1 MKRARLPVLLALLA
15 ASCGS
20 PPEPVA
26 PPPPPPATASAAPAT
41 RSGVD
46 RTQLPA
52 PDPVV
57 AWTPPTPNVSN
68 LTNGIR
74 VWHAKWGDLP
84 VASLLV
90 VIPRG
95 SETDPNGKAGLS
107 YLTADML
114 DEGAGKRTALELS
127 EELQRLATDYSAS
140 ASVDYTLLSMDLLAE
155 NFGPSIDLLADMV
168 RRPRFDAAEF
178 KRRKDY
184 FIAQALA
191 SESDPRSAQDAVVL
205 NVLFGNGYA
214 GTVDEGTRA
223 TLGAITL
230 ADVKNQYKNS
240 IVPEGVQFVV
250 VGGIDQAVVTQELER
265 AFGDWKGQAKS
276 KPRELTE
283 DAPKNGVNIVDF
295 PGAAQSVL
303 SVVRRAEGAK
313 TDKYFPAMVMNRS
326 FGEAF
331 TSRLNLNLREDK
343 GYTYGARSSFQRY
356 RDVGYFTLSAQ
367 VKSEATRASI
377 DEMLKE
383 LNLLCSSKLLTEQE
397 RNESVSGLL
406 LGYPGRFERVSSVGS
421 SFASL
426 AIFDRPVNWY
436 QTWPSQVE
444 AVNLAQ
450 VNKLANEYCD
460 SSKFSIVLAGDRSKL
475 VETFASLNRP
485 ILNYDAQGKLVH

>member
-1 MKRARLPVLLALLA
+1 MKRARLLVTLALLG
-15 ASCGS
+15 ASCS
-20 PPEPVA
+20 DPPPPVA
-26 PPPPPPATASAAPAT
+26 PPPPPPAPTSAVPAT

-46 RTQLPA
+46 RSQLPA

-57 AWTPPTPNVSN
+57 AWTPPTPNVST

-84 VASLLV
+84 VVSLLV

-95 SETDPNGKAGLS
+95 SETDPRGKAGLS

-114 DEGAGKRTALELS
+114 DEGAGKRTTLELS

-155 NFGPSIDLLADMV
+155 NFSPSLDLLADMV

-191 SESDPRSAQDAVVL
+191 SESDPRSAQDAVTL
-205 NVLFGNGYA
+205 NVLFGDGYA
-214 GTVDEGTRA
+214 GTVDEGTRS
-223 TLGAITL
+223 TLSTITL

-240 IVPEGVQFVV
+240 VVPEGVEFVV

-265 AFGDWKGQAKS
+265 TFGDWKGQAKS
-276 KPRELTE
+276 TPRELTE
-283 DAPKNGVNIVDF
+283 AGNKNGIYIVEF

-303 SVVRRAEGAK
+303 SVVRRAEGAN

-356 RDVGYFTLSAQ
+356 RDVGYFALSAQ
-367 VKSEATRASI
+367 VKSETTRASI

-383 LNLLCSSKLLTEQE
+383 LNLLCGSKLLTEQE

-436 QTWPSQVE
+436 QTWPNQVE

-460 SSKFSIVLAGDRSKL
+460 PSKFSIVLAGDRSKL
-475 VETFASLNRP
+475 IETFASLDRP
-485 ILNYDAQGKLVH
+485 IVNYDAQGRMVR